1 MGKYLCLFS
10 LVSIRNWFFLH
21 GNSDENKLSHNN
33 ATFCVK
39 VFICVFFTLM
49 TYEKKIP
56 QIILPLQDFRQENR
70 YGAKS

>member
-1 MGKYLCLFS
+1 MISLFVFTS
-10 LVSIRNWFFLH
+10 IYTKLVIFYT
-21 GNSDENKLSHNN
+21 EIVMKISHNN